1 MTGLALAL
9 LEASAWAAL
18 STALGR
24 AGIGLAFKAFR
35 FPDLDGAFNEAF
47 EGPQGIAV
55 VGGKERDRHS
65 VHVGPP
71 GPPYAVDVILGVG
84 WKVKIDDVGNPLD
97 VDSAGRDI
105 GGHKDPNIA
114 ILEIL

>member
-1 MTGLALAL
+1 MTGPALAL
-9 LEASAWAAL
+9 LEASAWAVL
-18 STALGR
+18 SSALGR
-24 AGIGLAFKAFR
+24 AGIGLAFEAFR

-47 EGPQGIAV
+47 EGPQGIAII
-55 VGGKERDRHS
+55 GGKKRDRHS

-105 GGHKDPNIA
+105 GGHKDPNLA

>member
-1 MTGLALAL
+1 MF
-9 LEASAWAAL
+9 EASAWAVL

-35 FPDLDGAFNEAF
+35 FPDLDGASDKTF
-47 EGPQGIAV
+47 EGFQGIPV
-55 VGGKERDRHS
+55 LGGKKRDRHS
-65 VHVGPP
+65 VHVRPAGPP
-71 GPPYAVDVILGVG
+71 NTVNVILGLG